1 MSEPGLSK
9 AYTRQKIF
17 YQMMSSSH
25 DLIKNF
31 DDLVGSRLGEM
42 ADLRSDVLRAAEQ
55 GIKNVMPECF
65 MKRIRVEDNSLII
78 KDSLRIDLRE
88 FDEVVVL
95 GVGKASVRMAEM
107 LEPILYDR
115 ISGGVIASLSSPCE
129 CINLRKINVVPSS
142 HPIPSKRSVEAS
154 EILLEWAE
162 SFTERTLAIF
172 LLSGGASAMLALPAP
187 PVTLEDKIF
196 TTKLLLESGATIDE
210 INTVRKHLSLV
221 KGGWLG
227 KRMSRARVISLILS
241 DVVGNK
247 VESIGSGPTAPDPT
261 TFRDAYNILRRYDL
275 WDRVPESI
283 RRRIMDGL
291 EGRVEE
297 TPKPGDPAFQRITNI
312 VIADVGDA
320 CRAAASYLKSRGFR
334 CIVLSKYV
342 EGEASQVGIFLAGLL
357 QQFEEEGG
365 RRAAILGGEYTVTV
379 RGGGIGGRNQELVL
393 GSLLKLKD
401 LRRSV
406 IMSIGTDGVDG
417 VSSAAGAI
425 ADPQTY
431 HDAIRLGINPIRFLK
446 ENDSNSFFNL
456 VGGAIYTGPTGT
468 NVGDLT
474 IIASA

>member
-1 MSEPGLSK
+1 
-9 AYTRQKIF
+9 
-17 YQMMSSSH
+17 MMSSPH
-25 DLIKNF
+25 GLIKNF
-31 DDLVGSRLGEM
+31 DDLIGSRLGEM
-42 ADLRSDVLRAAEQ
+42 ADLRSEVLKAAEH
-55 GIKNVMPECF
+55 GIKSVMPECF
-65 MKRIRVEDNSLII
+65 MKRIRVENGSLII

-88 FDEVVVL
+88 FDEVIIL

-115 ISGGVIASLSSPCE
+115 IAGGVIASLSSPCE

-142 HPIPSKRSVEAS
+142 HPVPSERSVEAS
-154 EILLEWAE
+154 EIILEWAE
-162 SFTERTLAIF
+162 SVTEKTLVIF

-187 PVTLEDKIF
+187 PITLEDKIF
-196 TTKLLLESGATIDE
+196 TTRLLLESGATIDE

-247 VESIGSGPTAPDPT
+247 VECIGSGPTAPDPT

-275 WDRVPESI
+275 WDRVPESV

-320 CRAAASYLKSRGFR
+320 CRAAAIYLESRGFK
-334 CIVLSKYV
+334 CSVLSKYA

-365 RRAAILGGEYTVTV
+365 RKAAILGGEYTVTV
-379 RGGGIGGRNQELVL
+379 RGGGVGGRNQELVL
-393 GSLLKLKD
+393 GSLPKLKD
-401 LRRSV
+401 LKRSV
-406 IMSIGTDGVDG
+406 IMSVGTDGVDG
-417 VSSAAGAI
+417 ISSAAGAI

-431 HDAIRLGINPIRFLK
+431 YDAIRLGINPVRFLR

-474 IIASA
+474 ILASA